1 MPPPS
6 QLAIATGAVT
16 RLLKEEASYHKELA
30 DQEAEV
36 KKLEESIR
44 NGGGDGDDNAEFML
58 KQNKTAVEQT
68 KAVFGPLKDRIAAAV
83 TKLEDQ
89 ISLAEEAGGSE
100 DLQNAKDVLGRARAK
115 A

>member
-58 KQNKTAVEQT
+58 KQNVRSLPFFA
-68 KAVFGPLKDRIAAAV
+68 F
-83 TKLEDQ
+83 
-89 ISLAEEAGGSE
+89 ISCFNS
-100 DLQNAKDVLGRARAK
+100 RARARARIYIHRK
-115 A
+115 ERLMMPCLFRKPLLSKQRPSLGR